1 MEDTTAI
8 MDVHKIFS
16 FEVDVTPTHPTVDYL
31 VEDWKTR
38 NYCNPPYSIIWPFFR
53 KVLLETSQ
61 RESFVVML
69 LPDWK
74 DQYSIRLAKNHL
86 QYYRF
91 PYKLTFRGY
100 QRPAEFNSLLIFV
113 ETRSAKIILA
123 KYPKFICIFFSVL
136 NS

>member
-1 MEDTTAI
+1 
-8 MDVHKIFS
+8 MDVLHKIFS

-31 VEDWKTR
+31 VEDWKAR

-53 KVLLETSQ
+53 KALLETSQ

-91 PYKLTFRGY
+91 SYKLTFRGY
-100 QRPAEFNSLLIFV
+100 KRPAEFNSLLIFV

-123 KYPKFICIFFSVL
+123 NILALRNYSTL
-136 NS
+136 D